1 MKSYIEWIQHWKNSC
16 WWFCHDVTYGYGFS
30 NSCSD
35 IVLSNGAI
43 GSLLIKRR
51 KKAFHFIETPPPS
64 RDGLYSVAPLM
75 ESITIERVF
84 FFFLFFFFFFFFFIF
99 PLFGRQRRRN
109 ETYCKGI
116 VLWKWRHGASFSWG
130 PLLCSALSLSLKLK
144 NKKTGQ
150 RNRS

>member
-51 KKAFHFIETPPPS
+51 KKAFHFIETPPPLS
-64 RDGLYSVAPLM
+64 RWIVFSSSVNGINNNRK
-75 ESITIERVF
+75 SF
-84 FFFLFFFFFFFFFIF
+84 FFFLFFFSIFFFYLSFI
-99 PLFGRQRRRN
+99 RQTKKKKRN
-109 ETYCKGI
+109 
-116 VLWKWRHGASFSWG
+116 VLQRDCLVKMAPWRLLLGASA
-130 PLLCSALSLSLKLK
+130 LLCSLSLS
-144 NKKTGQ
+144 Q
-150 RNRS
+150 IEE

>member
-84 FFFLFFFFFFFFFIF
+84 FFFLFFLIFFFYLSFI
-99 PLFGRQRRRN
+99 RQTKKKKRN
-109 ETYCKGI
+109 
-116 VLWKWRHGASFSWG
+116 VLQRDCLGKMAPWRLLLLGASA
-130 PLLCSALSLSLKLK
+130 LLCSLSLS
-144 NKKTGQ
+144 Q
-150 RNRS
+150 IEE